1 MEAAYS
7 KITTFFKVEGGGGG
21 GFPPFLL
28 DLILSHVLKGK
39 LQGYQNILGIM

>member
-7 KITTFFKVEGGGGG
+7 KITTFFKIEGGG

-39 LQGYQNILGIM
+39 LQGYQNIAS